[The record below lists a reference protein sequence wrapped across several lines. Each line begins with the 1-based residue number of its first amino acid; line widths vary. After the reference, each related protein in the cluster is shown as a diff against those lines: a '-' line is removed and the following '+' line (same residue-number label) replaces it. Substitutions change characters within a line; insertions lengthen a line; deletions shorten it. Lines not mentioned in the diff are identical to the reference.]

1 MSGKDSEMTIDQISV
16 FVENEPGKLADV
28 TKILADAGV
37 DLRAMSI
44 ADTRDFGILRVI
56 VDDPYA
62 AISALKAADY
72 IVNVTKVLAAEID
85 DKPGGLASVLAALG
99 DANFSVEYLYAFVSQ
114 KEGKAYVILRV
125 EDTEGAASALSERGV
140 NTVGAEEL
148 FAK

>member
-1 MSGKDSEMTIDQISV
+1 MTIDQISV

-28 TKILADAGV
+28 TNVLAGAGV

-56 VDDPYA
+56 VDNPYE
-62 AISALKAADY
+62 AINALKAADY

-85 DKPGGLASVLAALG
+85 DKPGGLASVLTALG
-99 DANFSVEYLYAFVSQ
+99 GAGVSVEYLYAFVSQ

-125 EDTEGAASALSERGV
+125 EDTEKAVSTLGENDVR
-140 NTVGAEEL
+140 TVCADEL
-148 FAK
+148 FGK